1 MIASRYGCNA
11 RPPWRQPG
19 RGTRGVPGAS
29 LSCVVDPSWV
39 HAAHVESLGWSRDRF
54 RRRRARSTP
63 PRIAVGWRS
72 ASIPPQPA
80 ARPRCVAK
88 VNRRG
93 WSGRF
98 SQGQAQSNAVTANS
112 GRVASGHGV
121 VASGHGV
128 VASGHGV
135 AKYAMLPPLHR
146 CPVDVCSRHE
156 HQNSVS
162 VSPLTSLARGG
173 FHGGSR
179 LDATVTVPPYTTAQ
193 YSTAPHPIT
202 SPGAAGDRAGPVQ
215 RRSELV
221 HARRSFT
228 LRARSRSE
236 LVS

>member
-1 MIASRYGCNA
+1 MA
-11 RPPWRQPG
+11 
-19 RGTRGVPGAS
+19 TRRI
-29 LSCVVDPSWV
+29 DPSADRGRV
-39 HAAHVESLGWSRDRF
+39 AVCFDPAAAGR
-54 RRRRARSTP
+54 
-63 PRIAVGWRS
+63 
-72 ASIPPQPA
+72 

-93 WSGRF
+93 SAGGFHRDR
-98 SQGQAQSNAVTANS
+98 QSKAVTANS

-128 VASGHGV
+128 
-135 AKYAMLPPLHR
+135 AKYAMLPPVVHR
-146 CPVDVCSRHE
+146 AVLSMCAPAMSTRTLSLTLLSR
-156 HQNSVS
+156 
-162 VSPLTSLARGG
+162 PRG
-173 FHGGSR
+173 FPR
-179 LDATVTVPPYTTAQ
+179 WVATGCNRYGTPYTTAQ

-215 RRSELV
+215 RRSALVHARSSCTLRARSRSELV